1 MTTDQF
7 QQYLF
12 KKITQI
18 KSLTKSETSTEYK
31 KAIQDVLDILDKE
44 RTSILNA
51 HATLKD
57 LGLTI

>member
-12 KKITQI
+12 KKITAI
-18 KSLTKSETSTEYK
+18 KSLTKSNTAPEYK
-31 KAIQDVLDILDKE
+31 RAIQDVLDILDKE
-44 RTSILNA
+44 RTEILKA

-57 LGLTI
+57 LGLTT